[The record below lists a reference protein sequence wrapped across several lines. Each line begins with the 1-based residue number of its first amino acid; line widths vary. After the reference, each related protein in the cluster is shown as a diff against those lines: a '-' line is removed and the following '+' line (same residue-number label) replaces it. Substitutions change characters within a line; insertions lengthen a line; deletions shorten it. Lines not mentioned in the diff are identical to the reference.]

1 MLNFTGF
8 VFMIETLSILW
19 VQVTTSIIQVKAL
32 MSSYLLALQV
42 GRIVE

>member
-1 MLNFTGF
+1 MLNLTGF
-8 VFMIETLSILW
+8 VFMTETLSILW
-19 VQVTTSIIQVKAL
+19 VQVTTSIIKGKAV